1 MKRTTYLLPTIILYL
16 VTTLYP
22 QTDNRKLLFIGLQE
36 DGSPSL
42 SGTFNK
48 LMLDK
53 LETIAGL
60 VLTDHEKTL
69 QYRHQMHFSRYT
81 KISEEL
87 ISELETIVSDS
98 LLIMWGSIVTSE
110 IRPARKHVIGC
121 VLKGK
126 LIVNLIIYDLPS
138 KRFLYNGNIASD
150 LERPTSAI
158 FFSSPEK
165 VIHIS
170 STERVTINELL
181 LNKVILASIGLI
193 DSLFRNN
200 QLHQVPEQVVE
211 QKHVN
216 EPSISDVFSVPSV
229 EPPQID
235 DTDENNPKK
244 KTAPIKT
251 QTPDEMKSKRN
262 ASTIKTK

>member
-1 MKRTTYLLPTIILYL
+1 MKRTNYYLFIIILFL
-16 VTTLYP
+16 VTASYP

-53 LETIAGL
+53 LETTAGIA
-60 VLTDHEKTL
+60 LTDNKKAL

-81 KISEEL
+81 KISEGL

-110 IRPARKHVIGC
+110 IRPVRKHVIGC

-138 KRFLYNGNIASD
+138 KRFIYNDNIASD
-150 LERPTSAI
+150 LEHPASAV

-170 STERVTINELL
+170 STERVTINEQL
-181 LNKVILASIGLI
+181 LNKVILTSIGLI

-200 QLHQVPEQVVE
+200 QLHQRLEQVVE

-229 EPPQID
+229 EPLQID
-235 DTDENNPKK
+235 DTDENNPTKK
-244 KTAPIKT
+244 AASIKT
-251 QTPDEMKSKRN
+251 QAPDEMKSKRN
-262 ASTIKTK
+262 TSTIKTK